1 MAILTLALGIGA
13 NTALFSVVNSVLLN
27 TLPYEEPD
35 DLVWLHEGQPSLED
49 MSISYPNFVDWRDQN
64 QSFEAIAAHRFSNF
78 NLTGTDR
85 PERLLAAEVSHTLFP
100 VLRVTPLIGRNF
112 TQDEDEP
119 GSEPVAILSYRLWQR
134 RFGADPDIAG
144 GIISLDGVSYTVVGV
159 MPHDFLYPP
168 DTNDLELY
176 LPIGHFAEYWLE
188 SRGRHPG
195 IQATARLKP
204 GVSFEQAQ
212 ADMET
217 IARRLEQEYPKT
229 NTGHRVA
236 LQLLRVELVEDVRP
250 AILIV
255 LAAVGFVLLIACA
268 NVANLLLARAA
279 VREQEI
285 AVRTA
290 LGAGRRRIVRQ
301 LLTESVLLSL
311 LGGAAGVLLAVLGVE
326 ALILGIP
333 EDASPIFR
341 QIRMDQT
348 VLGFTLALSFFTG
361 LVFGTVPALLVSR
374 SDLSESLKEGG
385 RSTAGEGGH
394 RLRSLLVVSEIALA
408 LVLLIGAALMMRSFF
423 NVTEQN
429 PGFNT
434 GNLLTMTV
442 SLPPAKYEEDHRQAA
457 FFEELNERV
466 ATLPGVDSV
475 AMSLP
480 LLGGW
485 QNVFVIEGRPAPP
498 AGEEWLTEVMRVS
511 PDYFETMQVLLLR
524 GRTFT
529 KQDREDST
537 PVAIV
542 DETLADSY
550 WPGEDPIG
558 KRVKFGN
565 DPGSED
571 PWMEVVGVVGHVKN
585 YGVDAESR
593 IELYVPHRQA
603 LEWMTAMSLLVR
615 TSGPPAQ
622 LAKSVTQT
630 VLSMDPDQPVFDV
643 MTMEQNLGR
652 RLTAR
657 RLSLVSLGV
666 FAGVAILLAAVGI
679 YGLMAYSVT
688 QRTHEIGIRLAL
700 GAQARD
706 VLRMMMGQGLI
717 LAGLGVGLGLL
728 AAFALTPL
736 MTTAG
741 LLFGPGST
749 YLWLA
754 RLPFDVGR
762 GRG

>member
-1 MAILTLALGIGA
+1 M
-13 NTALFSVVNSVLLN
+13 
-27 TLPYEEPD
+27 
-35 DLVWLHEGQPSLED
+35 
-49 MSISYPNFVDWRDQN
+49 
-64 QSFEAIAAHRFSNF
+64 
-78 NLTGTDR
+78 TDR
-85 PERLLAAEVSHTLFP
+85 ILHQRLQYQ
-100 VLRVTPLIGRNF
+100 I
-112 TQDEDEP
+112 
-119 GSEPVAILSYRLWQR
+119 
-134 RFGADPDIAG
+134 
-144 GIISLDGVSYTVVGV
+144 
-159 MPHDFLYPP
+159 
-168 DTNDLELY
+168 
-176 LPIGHFAEYWLE
+176 
-188 SRGRHPG
+188 RHPG
-195 IQATARLKP
+195 IEQLRIDADLDDQAITESNFL
-204 GVSFEQAQ
+204 
-212 ADMET
+212 DLD
-217 IARRLEQEYPKT
+217 IAIEE
-229 NTGHRVA
+229 
-236 LQLLRVELVEDVRP
+236 LQLLLQRNLLHADVLERVPEQIAQSSQHALRSLDVSMHECGDSVECVEQEVWVELH
-250 AILIV
+250 L
-255 LAAVGFVLLIACA
+255 
-268 NVANLLLARAA
+268 
-279 VREQEI
+279 
-285 AVRTA
+285 
-290 LGAGRRRIVRQ
+290 
-301 LLTESVLLSL
+301 
-311 LGGAAGVLLAVLGVE
+311 
-326 ALILGIP
+326 
-333 EDASPIFR
+333 
-341 QIRMDQT
+341 QT

-361 LVFGTVPALLVSR
+361 LVFDTVPALLVSR
-374 SDLSESLKEGG
+374 ADLSESLKEGG

-408 LVLLIGAALMMRSFF
+408 LVLLIGIALMMRSFF

-603 LEWMTAMSLLVR
+603 LEWMAAMSLLVR

-688 QRTHEIGIRLAL
+688 QKTHEIGIRLAL

-749 YLWLA
+749 YLWRA